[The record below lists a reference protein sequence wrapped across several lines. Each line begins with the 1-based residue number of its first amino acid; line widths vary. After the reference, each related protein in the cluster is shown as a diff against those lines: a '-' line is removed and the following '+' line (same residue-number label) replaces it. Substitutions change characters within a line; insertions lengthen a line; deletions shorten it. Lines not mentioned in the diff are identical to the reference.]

1 MPCMPDWSTFSC
13 SGIARMMKLATR
25 TEFVA
30 RSFCTKCASI
40 CGHSQFA
47 SGAAFEATD
56 KIQIHWNKYFCALTA
71 ASHAILV

>member
-1 MPCMPDWSTFSC
+1 MPLPDWSTFSC
-13 SGIARMMKLATR
+13 SGIARMIKLKSR

-30 RSFCTKCASI
+30 RSFCTKGGSN
-40 CGHSQFA
+40 CGHSQLA

-71 ASHAILV
+71 VSHAILV